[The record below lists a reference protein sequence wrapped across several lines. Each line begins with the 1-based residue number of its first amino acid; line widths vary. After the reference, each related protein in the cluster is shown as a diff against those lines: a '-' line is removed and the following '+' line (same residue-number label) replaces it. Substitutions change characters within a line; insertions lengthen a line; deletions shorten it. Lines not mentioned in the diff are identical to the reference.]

1 MDEQR
6 LHRVARGVALR
17 LGVVGNAHRVVEIG
31 TRIDVDV
38 TNAIEVL
45 DQRHFRFARNA
56 LDQPFAAARD
66 DHVDM
71 LFVGDQMP
79 DGGAIR
85 GRDHLHGRLRQSGA
99 PQSFLHACGD
109 RLIAA

>member
-6 LHRVARGVALR
+6 LHRVAGAVALC
-17 LGVVGNAHRVVEIG
+17 LGIIGNAHRLVEIG

-38 TNAIEVL
+38 TNAVEVL
-45 DQRHFRFARNA
+45 DHRHFRVARDA
-56 LDQPFAAARD
+56 LDQSFAAARD

-85 GRDHLHGRLRQSGA
+85 CRDHLHGGLRQSGA
-99 PQSFLHACGD
+99 SQSFVHTGGD